1 MLLLMMMIWREVTF
15 NSKIGFKF
23 LIIFPSCDK
32 GVEELSIAAVGYVT
46 SKGGTDFW
54 VCVFKL
60 QTNFTSIK

>member
-1 MLLLMMMIWREVTF
+1 MMMMLLLMMMIWREVTF

-46 SKGGTDFW
+46 SKGGTDF
-54 VCVFKL
+54 
-60 QTNFTSIK
+60 